1 MSFPEL
7 TLRGVLLNSENT
19 GENFSR
25 LSIFSKKGLQLC
37 LLRKTRGKN
46 ATSHPGFLDE
56 VEITLNPSKSGG
68 IPFVK
73 EYIIVH
79 KRIDLGVRRETFES
93 AGILARFYLLNGEH
107 LLEPKLFH
115 EILSKA
121 LISFSSGG
129 NPSII
134 LFKALFLFA
143 SKEGV
148 AVKESWLHS
157 QERETHLLITSILQ
171 TPVKDAGKLSPQVSK
186 ILDSLLKWFQT
197 ETEFIC

>member
-1 MSFPEL
+1 MSVPEL

-25 LSIFSKKGLQLC
+25 LSIFSNKGLQRC

-46 ATSHPGFLDE
+46 AISPPSFLDE

-68 IPFVK
+68 ISFIR
-73 EYIIVH
+73 EYIIVQ
-79 KRIDLGVRRETFES
+79 KRIDLGVHRETFES
-93 AGILARFYLLNGEH
+93 AGILARFYLINGEH
-107 LLEPKLFH
+107 LLEPKLFYG
-115 EILSKA
+115 ILLKA
-121 LISFSSGG
+121 LTSFSFGG

-148 AVKESWLHS
+148 AVKESWLQSHDV
-157 QERETHLLITSILQ
+157 ETRKLIISILK
-171 TPVKDAGKLSPQVSK
+171 TPVKDAENLGYQVSR
-186 ILDSLLKWFQT
+186 ILDSLLIWFKA

>member
-1 MSFPEL
+1 MPVPEL

-25 LSIFSKKGLQLC
+25 LSIFTKKGLKRC

-46 ATSHPGFLDE
+46 ATSPPAFLDE
-56 VEITLNPSKSGG
+56 VEITLNPLKSGE
-68 IPFVK
+68 IPFIK
-73 EYIIVH
+73 EYIIVQ
-79 KRIDLGVRRETFES
+79 KRIDLGVHRETFES
-93 AGILARFYLLNGEH
+93 ARALARFYLINGEH
-107 LLEPKLFH
+107 LLEPKSFYG
-115 EILSKA
+115 ILSKA
-121 LISFSSGG
+121 LASFSSGG

-157 QERETHLLITSILQ
+157 QDLETRRLITSILK
-171 TPVKDAGKLSPQVSK
+171 TPVKDAEKLSPQVSK
-186 ILDSLLKWFQT
+186 VLDSLLKWFQT